1 MYSSDKNE
9 MVTQIFLKS
18 SQHEA
23 EEYIKKHIF
32 KVLSYWIEEKNYET
46 VKALVE
52 CGKFVTKENIQ
63 KFVEYAEKSN
73 NEQIKAYLEEYKNK
87 IS

>member
-1 MYSSDKNE
+1 MDYGLNK
-9 MVTQIFLKS
+9 I
-18 SQHEA
+18 EA

-32 KVLSYWIEEKNYET
+32 KVLSYWIEENNYET

-52 CGKFVTKENIQ
+52 CGKFVTKENIK